1 MNDDKQD
8 KKKMAYFDVLNMETG
23 EIETLEMDEE
33 DYLAMLAWEAE
44 YDAEQ
49 KKLREGIEAAYEY
62 DRQAWEYARDD

>member
-1 MNDDKQD
+1 MSEE
-8 KKKMAYFDVLNMETG
+8 KKVVYFDAWNLETD

-33 DYLAMLAWEAE
+33 EYLAMLAWEAE

-62 DRQAWEYARDD
+62 DRQAWQYLRDDD